1 MRCARCGASFPGG
14 AGSTVR
20 LIGETDVVL
29 LGALLRGDLDSV
41 RCPACQAALGRTPM
55 LIAVLPSKGAAY
67 YTAGQ
72 VRGHSPTAS
81 VMRANLRAL
90 LPGAAAP
97 RLVEHPDAEA
107 LRRAVTTELAGQLVP
122 LRAVVRAV
130 ADGTMPEL
138 ISVQWRMLTPAV
150 FAAGH
155 LAVVGEFPQL
165 ELGGADADES
175 DDSALAPLVAPHR
188 YAHADRLAALTLVQ
202 LAALDELCRE
212 WSAFIDAKCASP
224 PGVTFEEDLHAY
236 VDRGPDR
243 SRLATAAHEVLR
255 EQEGLVPY
263 VLEAVLA
270 SLHAGTG
277 VTNPRGSQWAELYF
291 AHELVA
297 RARRPPAPYIT
308 ASRVAAERAQAT
320 IPHEHAWGAAGAALA
335 TLMTEG
341 RGGLALPGGPAL
353 LEEIA
358 TGAGHPH
365 LMEAMSQA
373 HLRSAVNTV
382 EGVVQ
387 ELRREAATR
396 GPDDLV
402 PLVRLHAEFLVAQGR
417 VEDLEAVAE
426 ALRECLGGDG
436 PARGRSETWLA
447 GALNRAHRPASVIT
461 RLGTAPQ
468 PWEAELD
475 TDLRVNLHHERATAL
490 EGAGRLAEALAI
502 RVAVLGLLNEA
513 SPRHPWALTNLAL
526 TQLDMGRPDLALPG
540 IEKAIRLLGPDPSL
554 LEYKAMAH
562 EAVGDRSAA
571 EAALAMAERL
581 SSTDRSRHYA
591 LLRAHRLAVRGRS
604 DEAIGLLTSASG
616 LKGTAAATADG
627 RDLLTESRAWA
638 ALLDRRAELHPA
650 AEARAAALPPLLHTF
665 AEWSEAAGHA
675 TLAAA
680 AHRCRAELLD
690 AMNTGA
696 TGDDLVAEAWRE
708 AHAVGERH
716 GLAPDGMT
724 LLKLA
729 FDAYAH
735 ADTEAARRHLA
746 AVPAAVAAEIGGVP
760 DISKVVH
767 APAKL
772 AAPLADIGGLLLG
785 VLTDGGTEPS
795 QRSPG
800 AARVEWPDFRMVA
813 ELQRDAAGRAA
824 SRRRLPDVTVLDEG
838 FTDAAVAR
846 LAQPGHGL
854 VVVEWFYVRHQD
866 DQRDSGLCSVLT
878 RIDAAGHVTTYF
890 LPQEQIDYARLGAR
904 LRKRLFDWRPRRR
917 GDPLD
922 QAEWRRAEE
931 WMVNV
936 LRTCAEADDH
946 VVVLAHAAMAGLPWH
961 TAIGPHWSVSYA
973 SGWTALHSLLRQPVP
988 PRERIG
994 VLTVPRS
1001 GEQPEVAAALRASAG
1016 RAAALGAGAVAPQEG
1031 ACDIAAFEE
1040 VMRHCDVAVLLCHG
1054 FVNHVE
1060 HEVALMLAD
1069 RGNAPLADS
1078 VAAGSSLGNAHRLSW
1093 RDCVLLP
1100 HASRTVFSAAC
1111 SSGMSHHAGLGDRLG
1126 IFGALRHSGTSAV
1139 VAPGWDVVASATLPV
1154 LDATLARF
1162 MAGQSLGRALRQA
1175 SLDATEDLP
1184 AWLAWSLTL
1193 EGDWR

>member
-1 MRCARCGASFPGG
+1 MTCARCGASFQGG

-29 LGALLRGDLDSV
+29 LRALLRGDLDSV

-55 LIAVLPSKGAAY
+55 LIVVLPSKGAAH

-72 VRGHSPTAS
+72 VRGYGPTTS

-90 LPGAAAP
+90 LPGAATP

-130 ADGTMPEL
+130 ADGTLPEL
-138 ISVQWRMLTPAV
+138 VFAQWRMLTPPV

-155 LAVVGEFPQL
+155 LAVTGEFPQL
-165 ELGGADADES
+165 ELGDADADES

-188 YAHADRLAALTLVQ
+188 YAYADRLAALTLVQ

-212 WSAFIDAKCASP
+212 WSASIDAKCAP
-224 PGVTFEEDLHAY
+224 PADVTFEEDLHAY
-236 VDRGPDR
+236 ADRGPDR

-277 VTNPRGSQWAELYF
+277 VANPRGRQWAELYF

-297 RARRPPAPYIT
+297 RAQRPPAPYIT
-308 ASRVAAERAQAT
+308 ASRVAAERARAT
-320 IPHEHAWGAAGAALA
+320 IPHEHAWRAAGAVLA

-341 RGGLALPGGPAL
+341 PGGLALPGGPAL

-358 TGAGHPH
+358 TDAGHPH
-365 LMEAMSQA
+365 LMEAVGQA
-373 HLRSAVNTV
+373 HLRSAISTV

-396 GPDDLV
+396 SPDDLV
-402 PLVRLHAEFLVAQGR
+402 RLVRLHAEFLVAQGR
-417 VEDLEAVAE
+417 VEDLEAVAVT
-426 ALRECLGGDG
+426 LRESLGGDG
-436 PARGRSETWLA
+436 VARGRSETWLA
-447 GALNRAHRPASVIT
+447 GALNRAHRPASVIA

-475 TDLRVNLHHERATAL
+475 TDMRVNLHHERATAL

-502 RVAVLGLLNEA
+502 RVAVLGLLDET

-526 TQLDMGRPDLALPG
+526 TQLGLSRPDLALLG

-604 DEAIGLLTSASG
+604 DDAMRLMTSGSG
-616 LKGTAAATADG
+616 LEGTTDG
-627 RDLLTESRAWA
+627 PDLLTESRAWA
-638 ALLDRRAELHPA
+638 ALLERRAELHPA
-650 AEARAAALPPLLHTF
+650 AEARAAALPSLLHAF
-665 AEWSEAAGHA
+665 AERSEAAGHA
-675 TLAAA
+675 TLAVA
-680 AHRCRAELLD
+680 AHGCRAELMD
-690 AMNTGA
+690 AMNTG
-696 TGDDLVAEAWRE
+696 TPGDDVVAEAWRE
-708 AHAVGERH
+708 VHAVEERH
-716 GLAPDGMT
+716 GLAPDSMA

-735 ADTEAARRHLA
+735 ADTETARRHLV

-772 AAPLADIGGLLLG
+772 AAPLADIGGLLLDI
-785 VLTDGGTEPS
+785 LPDGGPEPS
-795 QRSPG
+795 QRSHDGP
-800 AARVEWPDFRMVA
+800 RVEWPDFRMVA

-824 SRRRLPDVTVLDEG
+824 SRRRLPGTTVLDEG
-838 FTDAAVAR
+838 LTDAALAG
-846 LAQPGHGL
+846 LAQPDHGL
-854 VVVEWFYVRHQD
+854 VVVEWFYVRHRD

-878 RIDAAGHVTTYF
+878 RIDPAGHVVTYF
-890 LPQEQIDYARLGAR
+890 LPQEQIDYTRLGAR
-904 LRKRLFDWRPRRR
+904 LRKRLFDWTPRRR

-922 QAEWRRAEE
+922 QPEWRRAEE
-931 WMVNV
+931 AIVDV
-936 LRTCAEADDH
+936 LRTCAEPDDH
-946 VVVLAHAAMAGLPWH
+946 VVVLPHAAMAGLPWH
-961 TAIGPHWSVSYA
+961 TAIGPHWPVSYA

-1001 GEQPEVAAALRASAG
+1001 GEQPDVGAALRASAG
-1016 RAAALGAGAVAPQEG
+1016 RAAALGASAVAPQEG
-1031 ACDIAAFEE
+1031 ACDMAAFKE
-1040 VMRHCDVAVLLCHG
+1040 VMRRCDVAVLLCHG

-1060 HEVALMLAD
+1060 REVALMLAHH
-1069 RGNAPLADS
+1069 GNAPLADS
-1078 VAAGSSLGNAHRLSW
+1078 VAAGSALGNAHRLSW
-1093 RDCVLLP
+1093 RDCLLLP

-1111 SSGMSHHAGLGDRLG
+1111 SSGVSHHAGLGDRLG
-1126 IFGALRHSGTSAV
+1126 IFGAVRHAGTTAV
-1139 VAPGWDVVASATLPV
+1139 VAPGWDAVASATLPV
-1154 LDATLARF
+1154 LDAALARF
-1162 MAGQSLGRALRQA
+1162 MEGQPLGRALRQA
-1175 SLDATEDLP
+1175 SLDAAEDLP
-1184 AWLAWSLTL
+1184 TWLAWALTL